1 MVEGVPQIKWTEK
14 EVSLMNQ
21 LEDLE
26 FSVIGKFTSKHI
38 LIRLSKQEDYVNL
51 ISKGTFYI
59 NCRDGYAYLMRT
71 LIND

>member
-26 FSVIGKFTSKHI
+26 FSVIGKFTYDWADLEELRKI
-38 LIRLSKQEDYVNL
+38 IPDW
-51 ISKGTFYI
+51 I
-59 NCRDGYAYLMRT
+59 D
-71 LIND
+71 